1 MRTRFAVAALL
12 YMMVPG
18 VLLGIGMV
26 LVLTLAPPAREPV
39 LIPWMIGL
47 TVLVSL
53 PIAWMLA
60 PHLMLRFRRDRKAAA
75 TGLR

>member
-12 YMMVPG
+12 YMMVQG
-18 VLLGIGMV
+18 VLFGIGMV
-26 LVLTLAPPAREPV
+26 LVLTLAPPSREPV

-47 TVLVSL
+47 TVLISL
-53 PIAWMLA
+53 QIAWMIA
-60 PHLMLRFRRDRKAAA
+60 PHLMLRFRRDRKAA